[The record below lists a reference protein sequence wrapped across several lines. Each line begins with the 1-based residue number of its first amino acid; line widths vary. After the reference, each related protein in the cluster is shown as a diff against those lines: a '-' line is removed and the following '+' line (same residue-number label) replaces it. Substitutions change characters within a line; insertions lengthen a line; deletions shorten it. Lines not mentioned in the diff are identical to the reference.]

1 MTSGSEGD
9 TFGDGVMREVL
20 LMAIQ
25 SLLLPEFG
33 IVEDLSNDDGFVGLK
48 VSAGSFVSD
57 NTLDNIF
64 TLGAL
69 CAIFWLKCHAA
80 PTPISP
86 ALIQAVIGGPDTVV
100 DEEWVKATHE
110 QVAEILSLLPV
121 DGDAPI
127 PDNTKLRRL
136 FESRI
141 IGCRVQLHISFDS
154 NDTDYF
160 SSSMIFSTV
169 VQNTEKSSY
178 AQFI

>member
-1 MTSGSEGD
+1 LASGPEGD

-20 LMAIQ
+20 LTAIQ
-25 SLLLPEFG
+25 SLLVPEFG
-33 IVEDLSNDDGFVGLK
+33 IMEDLSNDDGFVGLK
-48 VSAGSFVSD
+48 VSTGSFVSN

-80 PTPISP
+80 PTPVSP
-86 ALIQAVIGGPDTVV
+86 ALIQASIGGIDTVV

-110 QVAEILSLLPV
+110 QVAELLLLLPV
-121 DGDAPI
+121 DGDTPI

-141 IGCRVQLHISFDS
+141 TGSRVCIS
-154 NDTDYF
+154 YF
-160 SSSMIFSTV
+160 L
-169 VQNTEKSSY
+169 
-178 AQFI
+178 